1 MITLEQI
8 HNNIVDSIRN
18 SGLTQVE
25 ISKKLGISAPT
36 VSQYIS
42 GRAYPALDTFA
53 NLCEILDLDANDIL
67 CIGKN
72 DNAIS

>member
-8 HNNIVDSIRN
+8 HNKIVDGIRN
-18 SGLTQVE
+18 SGLTQAE
-25 ISKKLGISAPT
+25 ISKRLGIAAPT

-53 NLCEILDLDANDIL
+53 NLCKILDLDANDIL
-67 CIGKN
+67 CI
-72 DNAIS
+72 S